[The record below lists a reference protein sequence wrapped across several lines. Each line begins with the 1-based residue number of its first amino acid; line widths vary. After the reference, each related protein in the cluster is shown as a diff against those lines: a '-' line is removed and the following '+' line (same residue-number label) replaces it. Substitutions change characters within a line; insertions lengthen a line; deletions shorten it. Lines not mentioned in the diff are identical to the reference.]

1 MTVVTPNPLS
11 TIFADI
17 LPDPSFL
24 QGLAALCPQQPE
36 PGMLI
41 WSSDEPNQAGS
52 YQAGSYQAGLYIV
65 TAGKVRVLDAAGD
78 LLRSLDMGGYFGA
91 ESSFPMGDRGDYHI
105 RASLGTEIVWIE
117 TKQLQHWFKQFPSLQ
132 ESLKSC
138 INEGFGALNHK
149 SGQLPPPAPLPP
161 PPKRQSPPSAPKA
174 SQPKASQPKASQPQP
189 LTYFPNPKVR
199 ASHAWQKLTHK
210 YPFVAQQSTV
220 DCGVACLV
228 MIGQF
233 WGKRLNLN
241 QLRELA
247 QVDRGGATLKGL
259 IQAAEAVG
267 FAARPVKATLAQLAE
282 QSLPAIVHWEGKH
295 YIVVYEINRREVMV
309 ADPEI
314 GCRRLSP
321 ATFVEK
327 WTGYTLLLSPTAQL
341 HQTAN
346 TKSGLWR
353 FTSLLKPHWR
363 VLTEITLTSLVI
375 QVFGLVTPLITQL
388 LLDRVVVQ
396 RSDRTLIAL
405 GIGLILFSAFR
416 LGLKSLRQY
425 LLDHTANR
433 IDLAL
438 VVGFINHTLRLR
450 LGYFETRY
458 VGDIISRIAENQ
470 KIRRFITGDAITT
483 LLDLVTVFVYVGL
496 MFWYSW
502 SMALLALILVPI
514 LAILAFGFAPFL
526 QQNSRESFNAKN
538 NENSYLIEVLTGMN
552 TIKSMGLERIVRWR
566 WERLFSQ
573 FIKLNFS
580 GQILRE
586 RLKFASTFAETIV
599 SQLLLLMGLWQVI
612 HGQLT
617 VGQLLAFNMLL
628 GNVLSPFQRLMDLW
642 DDFQE
647 ILISVERLN
656 DVLESPPEADP
667 QAQRLTL
674 PPIQG
679 AIRLENVTF
688 RYNLDSPNNIL
699 ANLSLTIQAG
709 ETIAIVG
716 RSGSGK
722 TTLSKLLLGLYLP
735 VDGKILID
743 GHDMATLNL
752 QSLRQQVGVV
762 DQNTFLFG
770 GSVQDNLTIAA
781 PGATMAEIQT
791 AAALAGAD
799 QFIQDLPMG
808 YDTQIGEGGGML
820 SGGQR
825 QRLAIARA
833 LLRQPRL
840 LILDEATSA
849 LDTES
854 ERIIQENFQNIFH
867 RQTTIVIAH
876 RLSTV
881 KQADRI
887 LVLDRGVLV
896 EQGNHQELMA
906 KRGQYYHLNQQQL
919 TVS

>member
-1 MTVVTPNPLS
+1 MTVARSDSRSTLS
-11 TIFADI
+11 AIFAEL
-17 LPDPSFL
+17 LPDPAL
-24 QGLAALCPQQPE
+24 LALTEELSPQQLA
-36 PGMLI
+36 PGTSL
-41 WSSDEPNQAGS
+41 WSVTPDNPP
-52 YQAGSYQAGLYIV
+52 GLYLV
-65 TAGKVRVLDAAGD
+65 TAGKVRVLDAAEN
-78 LLRSLDMGGYFGA
+78 LQRSLQVGGYFGA
-91 ESSFPMGDRGDYHI
+91 ESLFPDCDPGDYQI
-105 RASLGTEIVWIE
+105 RAALDAEVVWLE
-117 TKQLQHWFKQFPSLQ
+117 LAQLRRWFKQFPALKAALQ
-132 ESLKSC
+132 GR
-138 INEGFGALNHK
+138 ITWGFGDLMRQSEAK
-149 SGQLPPPAPLPP
+149 SSPMVSAPQTIPPPAVAARS
-161 PPKRQSPPSAPKA
+161 RQYPTAQQQTTRSK
-174 SQPKASQPKASQPQP
+174 SQA
-189 LTYFPNPKVR
+189 YFPSPKLQAR
-199 ASHAWQKLTHK
+199 HAWRKLTRK

-220 DCGVACLV
+220 DCGAACLV

-233 WGKRLNLN
+233 WGKRLSLN

-267 FAARPVKATLAQLAE
+267 FTARPVKASLEELAKQP
-282 QSLPAIVHWEGKH
+282 LPAIAHWEGKH
-295 YIVVYEINRREVMV
+295 YIVVYAITRREVIV
-309 ADPEI
+309 ADPEL

-321 ATFVEK
+321 TAFLEK

-341 HQTAN
+341 HQTA
-346 TKSGLWR
+346 TAKSGLWR

-363 VLTEITLTSLVI
+363 VLTEITITSLVI
-375 QVFGLVTPLITQL
+375 QIFGLVTPLITQL

-438 VVGFINHTLRLR
+438 VVGFINHTLGLR
-450 LGYFETRY
+450 LSYFETRY
-458 VGDIISRIAENQ
+458 VGDIISRIGENQ

-483 LLDLVTVFVYVGL
+483 LLDLVTVFVYIGL

-502 SMALLALILVPI
+502 SMALLALTLVPI
-514 LAILAFGFAPFL
+514 LGALAFGFAPFL
-526 QQNSRESFNAKN
+526 QQNSRESFSARN
-538 NENSYLIEVLTGMN
+538 NENSYLIEVLSGVN
-552 TIKSMGLERIVRWR
+552 TIKSMSLERIVRWR
-566 WERLFSQ
+566 WEQLFSQ
-573 FIKLNFS
+573 FVKLNFG

-586 RLKFASTFAETIV
+586 RLAFASDFAETIV
-599 SQLLLLMGLWQVI
+599 SQLLLLIGLWQVI
-612 HGQLT
+612 RGQLT

-647 ILISVERLN
+647 VLISVERLN
-656 DVLESPPEADP
+656 DVLESPPETLP
-667 QAQRLTL
+667 QSPGLPL
-674 PPIQG
+674 PPIRG
-679 AIRLENVTF
+679 DIRLENVSF
-688 RYNLDSPNNIL
+688 RYNLDSPSNIVS
-699 ANLSLTIQAG
+699 NLSLEIRAG
-709 ETIAIVG
+709 ETIALVG

-743 GHDMATLNL
+743 GHDLATLNL
-752 QSLRQQVGVV
+752 QSMRQQVGVV

-770 GSVQDNLTIAA
+770 GTVRDNLTIAA
-781 PGATMAEIQT
+781 PGATMEAIQT
-791 AAALAGAD
+791 AATLAGAD
-799 QFIQDLPMG
+799 QFIQALPMG

-876 RLSTV
+876 RLSTI

-887 LVLDRGVLV
+887 LVLDQGVLV
-896 EQGNHQELMA
+896 EQGSHTELMA
-906 KRGQYYHLNQQQL
+906 KRGQYYYLNQQQL
-919 TVS
+919 SVTP